1 MNQHNGQLVEYEMR
15 RVATSSMACLTA
27 GNTDMCAF
35 VCVHVKYTQRK
46 HEIIAFIN
54 FSAHSLQL

>member
-27 GNTDMCAF
+27 GNTDILIGTK
-35 VCVHVKYTQRK
+35 CVPLCV
-46 HEIIAFIN
+46 FM
-54 FSAHSLQL
+54 